1 MNHGT
6 ETVRKVIHL
15 AGVVQGVG
23 FRPALARLAAD
34 HGIGGSARNLSGKVE
49 LIVEGGRE
57 KVEIFL
63 SELPRSL
70 PANARLE
77 SMQTV
82 QTVDLNGKLRKEFNI
97 LPSRSGGSFDL
108 VIPPDLAMCSD
119 CKREIL
125 DPGSR
130 RYGYPFTTC
139 TACGPRY
146 TIIDDTPY
154 DRQRTTMARFP
165 MCEKCAAEYNDPA
178 DRRYHAETLACS
190 ACGPTLCFE
199 SGQGKTLK
207 AAKALFAAR
216 EALANGEIIA
226 VKGIGGFL
234 LAADAL
240 NRQAVLKLRKRKQ
253 RPHKPF
259 AVMAPDI
266 ETVRNFCMV
275 PPAAE
280 KALTSPGAPI
290 VILDTRQNA
299 ATRQSIPVEL
309 ITPDGPTM
317 GIMLPTSPL
326 HQLMFTA
333 VKEDKTPD
341 FKLLIMTSGNRSGE
355 PICITNSEARDR
367 LSGIADSFLTHNRDI
382 NLRNDDSLG
391 TVQNG
396 VFQLWRRA
404 RGYAPAPV
412 NLPFKLQQTSLGM
425 GSEMK
430 NTVSVAQKTKVFMS
444 PHVGDL
450 DTPEAVDGLKEVS
463 HNLPAFL
470 NASPRIIATDLHP
483 DMQSSILGSRI
494 SRDRNIPLVKI
505 QHHYAHAAAG
515 LAEHGLAEGLA
526 IVFDG
531 TGLGTDK
538 TIWGAE
544 LLYSNMEEFR
554 RLATFV
560 PAALPG
566 GDAAVINPAR
576 QLVARM
582 HDSNIDLPAFICDKY
597 KISPNN
603 VRTWIRQ
610 AEKGINTP
618 MCHSAGRLLD
628 SFSVLLGIAPETIT
642 YDGQPAIRLE
652 HAASACSRQIDIR
665 VPFATEWR
673 EDTFFIDWR
682 PAFSFMAEQI
692 SQPDPDIPALAMAVH
707 QALADAATTMA
718 KNTAKYTNNR
728 NILLSGGVFMNRI
741 LTSLATRQLRN
752 IKFKPLIH
760 TQTPPNDACA
770 SFGQAVIAA
779 GSVKCSMKSNENCV

>member
-1 MNHGT
+1 MNHKT
-6 ETVRKVIHL
+6 ETVRKIIHL
-15 AGVVQGVG
+15 AGIVQGVG
-23 FRPALARLAAD
+23 FRPALARLATG
-34 HGIGGSARNLSGKVE
+34 HGIGGSTRNLSGKVE
-49 LIVEGGRE
+49 LIVEGRRE
-57 KVEIFL
+57 KVENFL
-63 SELPRSL
+63 SDLPRSL

-82 QTVDLNGKLRKEFNI
+82 QTVDLDGKPLKEFSI

-108 VIPPDLAMCSD
+108 VIPADLAMCSD
-119 CKREIL
+119 CRKEIL

-154 DRQRTTMARFP
+154 DRQRTTMGRFP
-165 MCEKCAAEYNDPA
+165 MCEKCAAEYNNQA

-190 ACGPTLCFE
+190 VCGPTLWFE
-199 SGQGKTLK
+199 SSLGKTLK
-207 AAKALFAAR
+207 ADKALFAAR

-234 LAADAL
+234 LAADAM
-240 NRQAVLKLRKRKQ
+240 NSQAVLKLRQRKK

-266 ETVRNFCMV
+266 ETVRTFCIV

-290 VILDTRQNA
+290 AILDTREDTIKNNL
-299 ATRQSIPVEL
+299 IPHQL

-333 VKEDKTPD
+333 LQNDNTPD

-355 PICITNSEARDR
+355 PICITNSEARAR
-367 LSGIADSFLTHNRDI
+367 LSGIADSFLMHNRDI

-404 RGYAPAPV
+404 RGFAPAPV
-412 NLPFKLQQTSLGM
+412 NLPFKLQQTSLAM

-450 DTPEAVDGLKEVS
+450 DTPEAVEGLKEVS

-470 NASPRIIATDLHP
+470 NASPQIIAADLHP

-494 SRDRNIPLVKI
+494 AKDRNIPLVKI
-505 QHHYAHAAAG
+505 QHHYAHAVAG

-526 IVFDG
+526 MVFDG

-538 TIWGAE
+538 SIWGAE
-544 LLYSNMEEFR
+544 LMHANMEGFR

-582 HDSNIDLPAFICDKY
+582 RDSNIDLPAFILDQY
-597 KISPNN
+597 KISPND
-603 VRTWIRQ
+603 VKTWIRQ
-610 AEKGINTP
+610 AEKGINAP

-665 VPFATEWR
+665 IPFDTEWR
-673 EDTFFIDWR
+673 NDTFFIDWR

-718 KNTAKYTNNR
+718 ETAAQYADSR
-728 NILLSGGVFMNRI
+728 DILLSGGVFMNRI

-760 TQTPPNDACA
+760 TQTPPNDACV

-779 GSVKCSMKSNENCV
+779 TNDTQAP